1 MMSILLAITSCT
13 VVSANELKAMTVFN
27 IYAMGNEY

>member
-1 MMSILLAITSCT
+1 MMSMLLACT

-27 IYAMGNEY
+27 IYAMGSEY